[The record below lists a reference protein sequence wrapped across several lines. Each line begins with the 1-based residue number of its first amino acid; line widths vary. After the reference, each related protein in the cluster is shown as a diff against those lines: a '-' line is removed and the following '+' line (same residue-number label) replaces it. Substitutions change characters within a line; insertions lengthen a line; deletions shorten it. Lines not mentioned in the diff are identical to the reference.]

1 MAQPRPIPTSAITT
15 KEAPIL
21 AIKGDRLAGLDGLR
35 GLAIL
40 LVLMNNMY
48 DGPASQRLDGVVLHA
63 FKSGYVGVDLFFVL
77 SGFLITG
84 ILYSTR
90 GDDRYFRNF
99 YARRFLR
106 IFPLYYGFLALWL
119 FLVPRLGVF
128 TNAEAHA
135 LSERQWWYWTYL
147 ANVNVGLEL
156 GPAGAEPRHFWS
168 LAVEEQF
175 YLVWP
180 LIVAVASRRR
190 LIQICAGLVAAAA
203 LLRTFWLYLAPTQL
217 THQLVYTLTAARMDS
232 LALGALV
239 ALLIRSVRGRET
251 LLRWAPRV
259 GIAGCAVLGA
269 IFVWQR
275 GLRGAWFSAVGF
287 TVVAL
292 VAASAI
298 VLSVTR
304 PDDAGIN
311 RVLAWPLLRRLGQY
325 SYGIYVLHGSLFAV
339 AVRLGLPHELALLFG
354 SPLAAALGR
363 WLVLALASV
372 GLAALS
378 WHAYEVHWLRL
389 KRFFPYARRVV
400 PPPP

>member
-1 MAQPRPIPTSAITT
+1 
-15 KEAPIL
+15 
-21 AIKGDRLAGLDGLR
+21 
-35 GLAIL
+35 
-40 LVLMNNMY
+40 
-48 DGPASQRLDGVVLHA
+48 
-63 FKSGYVGVDLFFVL
+63 
-77 SGFLITG
+77 
-84 ILYSTR
+84 
-90 GDDRYFRNF
+90 
-99 YARRFLR
+99 
-106 IFPLYYGFLALWL
+106 
-119 FLVPRLGVF
+119 
-128 TNAEAHA
+128 
-135 LSERQWWYWTYL
+135 
-147 ANVNVGLEL
+147 
-156 GPAGAEPRHFWS
+156 
-168 LAVEEQF
+168 
-175 YLVWP
+175 
-180 LIVAVASRRR
+180 
-190 LIQICAGLVAAAA
+190 
-203 LLRTFWLYLAPTQL
+203 
-217 THQLVYTLTAARMDS
+217 MDS

-239 ALLIRSVRGRET
+239 ALLIRSGRGRET